1 VRVRYRHKESYRS
14 LSHLMMSFLHTSEI
28 AAQILSIEGM
38 AQIEGKQYLAGTQ
51 IIVTTKSDNIRCC
64 V

>member
-1 VRVRYRHKESYRS
+1 
-14 LSHLMMSFLHTSEI
+14 MMSFLHTSEI

-64 V
+64 VINFYY